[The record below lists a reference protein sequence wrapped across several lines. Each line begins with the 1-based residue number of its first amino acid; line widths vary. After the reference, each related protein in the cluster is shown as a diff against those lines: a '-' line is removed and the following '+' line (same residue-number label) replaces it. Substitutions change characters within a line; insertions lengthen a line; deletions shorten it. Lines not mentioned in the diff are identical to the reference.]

1 MKVRI
6 KRLHPNSVIPTYAK
20 EGDAGLDL
28 TAVDKYF
35 DIDGN
40 VVYHTGLAVEIP
52 EGYVGL
58 LFPRSSICKED
69 LSLCNSVGVIDSNY
83 RGEIIVKFKP
93 TPMFEIAEESQIE
106 KDKFESYERIG
117 VAESAGNMDTLNM
130 HYKVGQRIAQLIIMP
145 YPQIEFEEVKELTKT
160 KRGDGGFGS
169 TGR

>member
-1 MKVRI
+1 
-6 KRLHPNSVIPTYAK
+6 
-20 EGDAGLDL
+20 
-28 TAVDKYF
+28 
-35 DIDGN
+35 
-40 VVYHTGLAVEIP
+40 
-52 EGYVGL
+52 
-58 LFPRSSICKED
+58 
-69 LSLCNSVGVIDSNY
+69 
-83 RGEIIVKFKP
+83 
-93 TPMFEIAEESQIE
+93 MFEIAEESQIE